1 MGALPIPKLSVEEY
15 LVLDRMA
22 EVPSEFHDG
31 EMFPIEA
38 VTYEHSVISVNVGS
52 ALKMRLRSGRSG
64 CQTIGS
70 PLRVLVAPTKYVIPD
85 HAVLCGEPAFT
96 DKQRDTI
103 TNPKVILEIL
113 SPSTADYDYGHKFK
127 LYRRLATFEEYLLIS
142 QDEALVERYRKS
154 AEDRWILSIHMGLD
168 AVVPIESLSI
178 SLPLVE
184 IYEDVTFPPVVD

>member
-38 VTYEHSVISVNVGS
+38 VTYEHSIISVKVGASLDKRLKGS
-52 ALKMRLRSGRSG
+52 ACAVAAS
-64 CQTIGS
+64 
-70 PLRVLVAPTKYVIPD
+70 LRVRVSPSKYLIPD
-85 HAVLCGEPAFT
+85 QSVICGGPEFA